1 MPSIPNGVY
10 PTMITPYTDDDKI
23 DFSAVER
30 LLNWYHENNIN
41 GVFAVCQSSEMW
53 FLNFEERLALMKFIA
68 ENKPAGMTVV
78 ASGHTADDLD
88 RQVYEANAFIDTG
101 IDAYVFI
108 SNRFAGPEDSDDVLL
123 RNLDYVVS
131 RIPEIGLG
139 IYECPYPY
147 KRLLTPY
154 VLKQLADSGRF
165 QFLKDTC
172 CDPAQIK
179 EKLDAVRGSD
189 LKIFN
194 ANAATLLETLEMGCA
209 GFSGIMANFFPE
221 LFAEMCNCYETDPEK
236 AKKIQDF
243 VGFSSMAEGQ
253 CYPIN
258 SKYFLQLEGLD
269 INLDSRSR
277 DKNDFSL
284 NTQECTREM
293 RNAAAFFKANL

>member
-1 MPSIPNGVY
+1 MRSIPNGVY
-10 PTMITPYTDDDKI
+10 PTMITPYTSDDKI
-23 DFSAVER
+23 DFGAVES
-30 LLNWYHENNIN
+30 LLHWYDRNGIQ

-53 FLNFEERLALMKFIA
+53 FLDFEERLALMKFIA
-68 ENKPAGMTVV
+68 QNKPAGMTVV

-108 SNRFAGPEDSDDVLL
+108 SNRFAGPDESDDVLL
-123 RNLDYVVS
+123 KNMDYVVS

-154 VLKQLADSGRF
+154 VLRRLADSGRF

-179 EKLDAVRGSD
+179 EKLDAVRGST

-194 ANAATLLETLEMGCA
+194 ANAATLLETLNMGCA
-209 GFSGIMANFFPE
+209 GFSGIMANFFPDLCVE
-221 LFAEMCNCYETDPEK
+221 LCRCYESNPGK
-236 AKKIQDF
+236 ANLLQNFI
-243 VGFSSMAEGQ
+243 GFSSMAEGQ
-253 CYPIN
+253 AYPIN
-258 SKYFLQLEGLD
+258 AKYFLQLEGLD
-269 INLDSRSR
+269 MDLHSRSQQIAH
-277 DKNDFSL
+277 FTL
-284 NTQECTREM
+284 NVKECTREM
-293 RNAAAFFKANL
+293 RNTGILLRNCF

>member
-23 DFSAVER
+23 DFGAVER
-30 LLNWYHENNIN
+30 LLNWYHQNNIK

-53 FLNFEERLALMKFIA
+53 YLNFEERLELMKFIV

-88 RQVYEANAFIDTG
+88 RQIYEANAFIDTG

-123 RNLDYVVS
+123 KNLDYVVS

-154 VLKQLADSGRF
+154 VLKRLADSGRF

-172 CDPAQIK
+172 CDPAQIQ

-209 GFSGIMANFFPE
+209 GFSGIMANFFPDLCAE
-221 LFAEMCNCYETDPEK
+221 LCACYKTDPEK
-236 AKKIQDF
+236 AKKLQDF
-243 VGFSSMAEGQ
+243 IGFSSMAEAQ
-253 CYPIN
+253 AYPIN
-258 SKYFLQLEGLD
+258 CKYFHRLEGFDMCL
-269 INLDSRSR
+269 NSRSQKMENFNINVR
-277 DKNDFSL
+277 
-284 NTQECTREM
+284 ECTREM
-293 RNAAAFFKANL
+293 RNIGKLFRSCL

>member
-1 MPSIPNGVY
+1 MNSIPNGVY
-10 PTMITPYTDDDKI
+10 PTMITPYTTDNKI
-23 DFSAVER
+23 DFNAVEQ
-30 LLNWYHENNIN
+30 LLNWYHERNVA

-53 FLNFEERLALMKFIA
+53 FLDFEERLALMKFIA
-68 ENKPAGMTVV
+68 ENKPKGMTVV

-88 RQVYEANAFIDTG
+88 RQVYESNAFIDTG
-101 IDAYVFI
+101 VDSYVFI
-108 SNRFAGPEDSDDVLL
+108 SNRFAKPDEDDDVLL
-123 RNLDYVVS
+123 KNLDYVLS
-131 RIPEIGLG
+131 KLPEYGFG
-139 IYECPYPY
+139 VYECPHPFG
-147 KRLLTPY
+147 RQLTPY
-154 VLKQLADSGRF
+154 VLKHMAESGKF

-172 CDPAQIK
+172 CNPTKIK
-179 EKLDAVRGSD
+179 AKLDAVKGTN
-189 LKIFN
+189 LKIYN
-194 ANAATLLETLEMGCA
+194 ANSAMLLETLYMGCA

-243 VGFSSMAEGQ
+243 VGFSSIAEGQ

>member
-209 GFSGIMANFFPE
+209 GFSANFFPDLCAE
-221 LFAEMCNCYETDPEK
+221 LCNCYQSDPEK
-236 AKKIQDF
+236 AKKLQDF
-243 VGFSSMAEGQ
+243 IGFSSMAEAQ
-253 CYPIN
+253 AYPIN
-258 SKYFLQLEGLD
+258 CKYFHQLEGFDMCL
-269 INLDSRSR
+269 NSRSQKMENFNINVR
-277 DKNDFSL
+277 
-284 NTQECTREM
+284 ECTREM
-293 RNAAAFFKANL
+293 RNVGKLFRSCL

>member
-1 MPSIPNGVY
+1 M
-10 PTMITPYTDDDKI
+10 
-23 DFSAVER
+23 
-30 LLNWYHENNIN
+30 
-41 GVFAVCQSSEMW
+41 
-53 FLNFEERLALMKFIA
+53 A
-68 ENKPAGMTVV
+68 E
-78 ASGHTADDLD
+78 SG
-88 RQVYEANAFIDTG
+88 
-101 IDAYVFI
+101 
-108 SNRFAGPEDSDDVLL
+108 
-123 RNLDYVVS
+123 
-131 RIPEIGLG
+131 
-139 IYECPYPY
+139 
-147 KRLLTPY
+147 K
-154 VLKQLADSGRF
+154 F

-172 CDPAQIK
+172 CNPTKIK
-179 EKLDAVRGSD
+179 AKLDAVKGTN
-189 LKIFN
+189 LKIYN
-194 ANAATLLETLEMGCA
+194 ANSAMLLETLYMGCA

>member
-1 MPSIPNGVY
+1 MRSIPNGVY
-10 PTMITPYTDDDKI
+10 PTMITPYTNDDKI
-23 DFSAVER
+23 DFGAVER

-68 ENKPAGMTVV
+68 ERKPAGMTVV

-88 RQVYEANAFIDTG
+88 RQAYEANAFIDTG

-108 SNRFAGPEDSDDVLL
+108 SNRFAGPEDSDDALL
-123 RNLDYVVS
+123 KNLDYVVS

-154 VLKQLADSGRF
+154 VLKRLAERGQF

-179 EKLDAVRGSD
+179 EKLDAVQGSN

-209 GFSGIMANFFPE
+209 GFSGIMANFFPDLCAE
-221 LFAEMCNCYETDPEK
+221 LCACYQSDPARARK
-236 AKKIQDF
+236 LQDF
-243 VGFSSMAEGQ
+243 IGFSSMAEAQ
-253 CYPIN
+253 AYPIN
-258 SKYFLQLEGLD
+258 CKYFHQLEGFEMGLH
-269 INLDSRSR
+269 SRSQQMANFTINV
-277 DKNDFSL
+277 K
-284 NTQECTREM
+284 ECTRQM
-293 RNAAAFFKANL
+293 RNIGNLFRGTL